1 MGASGPGRS
10 DSTVDA
16 MAAVVVVAVVVGTVV
31 FWLAG
36 MPS

>member
-16 MAAVVVVAVVVGTVV
+16 MAAVVIVAVVVGTVA